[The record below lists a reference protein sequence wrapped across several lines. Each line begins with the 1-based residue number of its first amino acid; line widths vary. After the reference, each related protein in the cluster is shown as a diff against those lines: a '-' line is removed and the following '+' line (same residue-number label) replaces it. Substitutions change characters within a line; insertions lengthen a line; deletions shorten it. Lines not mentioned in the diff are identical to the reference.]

1 MNPRDEHLALLA
13 EFERRRHEK
22 FRTYFPDKG
31 PYRRELY
38 PRHLEFFDAG
48 SRFKERLFMAA
59 NRIGKSGAGA
69 YEVTA
74 HATGEYPHWWTG
86 KRFEHPV
93 DVWACGT
100 TSETTRD
107 IVQTWLL
114 GDPKEIGDWFGSMIP
129 AHLIVDYTRRTHGMA
144 NSLESVVVRHK
155 SGGLSTIGF
164 KTYEQGRKS
173 FEGTAKHIIWDDE
186 EPPEDIYT
194 EQLLRTTTT
203 NGITLITFTP
213 LQGMSEVVTSFI
225 EPKDEAREFKTYVQ
239 AGWKH
244 VPHLDAQA
252 TRALL
257 ATMPPHQIKARTEG
271 EPTLGAGAIYPIAEE
286 DIVIPTRTVP
296 STWRRAYG
304 FDVGWNRTAAI
315 WGAEDPGS
323 GAIELYDEHY
333 RSQGE
338 PPSHVLAIKAR
349 GDWMMGACDPA
360 ALGASVIDG
369 QNAMDIY
376 IGMGLQLTPGVNAVE
391 AGLTEMWTRMVSGR
405 LRVQAH
411 LHNWLTEFRRYHR
424 NEKGVIVKKNDHAMD
439 ASRYLVMTAKEI
451 LQTPPQRGGRSYSGG
466 SGSSEHA
473 WLGG

>member
-13 EFERRRHEK
+13 EFERRKHEK

-31 PYRRELY
+31 PLRRELY
-38 PRHLEFFDAG
+38 PRHTDFFALG
-48 SRFKERLFMAA
+48 ATFKERLFMAA

-69 YEVTA
+69 FEVTC
-74 HATGEYPHWWTG
+74 HATGEYPSWWKG
-86 KRFEHPV
+86 RRFEHPV
-93 DVWACGT
+93 DIWACGT

-114 GDPKEIGDWFGSMIP
+114 GDPKEIGSWFGSMIP
-129 AHLIVDYTRRTHGMA
+129 GHLIVDYSRRTHGLA
-144 NSLESVVVRHK
+144 NSLEQVVVRHR

-173 FEGTAKHIIWDDE
+173 FEGTSKHVIWDDE
-186 EPPEDIYT
+186 EPPEDVYT

-203 NGITLITFTP
+203 KGITLITFTP

-225 EPKDEAREFKTYVQ
+225 EPSDAAKEFKAYVQ

-244 VPHLDAQA
+244 VPHLDENE

-286 DIVIPTRTVP
+286 DIVVPTRTIP
-296 STWRRAYG
+296 SSWRRAYAM
-304 FDVGWNRTAAI
+304 DVGWNRTAVI

-333 RSQGE
+333 RGQGE
-338 PPSHVLAIKAR
+338 PPSHAVAIRAR
-349 GDWMMGACDPA
+349 GEWMMGACDPA
-360 ALGASVIDG
+360 AMGANVIDG
-369 QNAMDIY
+369 RNAMDVY
-376 IGMGLQLTPGVNAVE
+376 IGLGLQLTPAVNAVE
-391 AGLTEMWTRMVSGR
+391 AGILEMWTRMVSGR

-411 LHNWLTEFRRYHR
+411 LSNWLTEFRRYHR

-439 ASRYLVMTAKEI
+439 ASRYLVMTANEI
-451 LQTPPQRGGRSYSGG
+451 LQIPPQRSTRSRGGG
-466 SGSSEHA
+466 GSSEHA
-473 WLGG
+473 WMGA